1 MLYGTSDD
9 PDHDENIRQM
19 LKWFDAI
26 YRFSSYAIISF
37 WIDEKSDQHSVKIGM
52 NMTTGEYTQSRTLK
66 KMKKPKDK
74 KHRRGAKNLE
84 ETRSGLTSSNLVE
97 RCTSAE

>member
-1 MLYGTSDD
+1 MILSFVRALISAFKARRELV
-9 PDHDENIRQM
+9 PADELNR
-19 LKWFDAI
+19 
-26 YRFSSYAIISF
+26 R
-37 WIDEKSDQHSVKIGM
+37 H
-52 NMTTGEYTQSRTLK
+52 
-66 KMKKPKDK
+66 KPKDK